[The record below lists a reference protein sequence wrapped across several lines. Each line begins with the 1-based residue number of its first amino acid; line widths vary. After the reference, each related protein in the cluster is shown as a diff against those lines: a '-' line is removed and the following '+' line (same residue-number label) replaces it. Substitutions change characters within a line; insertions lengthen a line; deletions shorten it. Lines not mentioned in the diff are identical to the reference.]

1 LGLFEVDRDSD
12 HRHRHA
18 HSGLARPGRDHGP
31 EPDARLARVQL
42 GNLGHCEP
50 VGEGVMELKIDY
62 GPGYRVYFGQ
72 VGPIIV
78 LLLCGG
84 DERTQQRDNRS
95 QLLGGLS
102 EAA

>member
-1 LGLFEVDRDSD
+1 
-12 HRHRHA
+12 
-18 HSGLARPGRDHGP
+18 
-31 EPDARLARVQL
+31 
-42 GNLGHCEP
+42 
-50 VGEGVMELKIDY
+50 MELKIDY